1 MKLCIYRPLA
11 TIARYTGG
19 MRKMLAAVV
28 LMSLV
33 PMSVLAVYPE
43 VARGAGFASQS
54 IFLSRSPVTEGES
67 VRVYVTVSNPGAD
80 SFKGSVAV
88 TEDGETIGTVPLTLA
103 TGGAQTVSVVWKP
116 MTAGAR
122 TVKAALI
129 QDGTTAAETQQTFT
143 IQEKPKPK
151 PAATEAPVDTDQ
163 SAAAVES
170 SAGIQE
176 SIQSISPAAG
186 NAAKPVFGAID
197 SARQSIANV
206 ADQQL
211 ANVAP
216 KISKGQSKGQVE
228 GAQTENTQPW
238 YWSIVWTIYFYILT
252 LVRFLV
258 GSAGIFYPL
267 LAILFLYFLY
277 RMFRRYRRG

>member
-1 MKLCIYRPLA
+1 
-11 TIARYTGG
+11 
-19 MRKMLAAVV
+19 MRKTLAAVV

-33 PMSVLAVYPE
+33 PMLAS
-43 VARGAGFASQS
+43 AAGFANQS
-54 IFLSRSPVTEGES
+54 IFLSKSPVTEGES
-67 VRVYVTVSNPGAD
+67 VRIYATVSNPASD
-80 SFKGSVAV
+80 TFKGSVLIS
-88 TEDGETIGTVPLTLA
+88 ENGETIGTMPLTLT

-116 MTAGAR
+116 TTAGAH

-129 QDGTTAAETQQTFT
+129 QDGTTAAEAQQTFT

-151 PAATEAPVDTDQ
+151 AVEPDPTDNTDQ

-176 SIQSISPAAG
+176 SIQSISPAVG
-186 NAAKPVFGAID
+186 SAARPIFGAID
-197 SARQSIANV
+197 SVREKIAGV

-211 ANVAP
+211 ATIGP
-216 KISKGQSKGQVE
+216 KVSKGQVE
-228 GAQTENTQPW
+228 GISTEATQPW
-238 YWSIVWTIYFYILT
+238 YWSIAYTIYFYILT

-267 LAILFLYFLY
+267 LALLFLYFLY

>member
-1 MKLCIYRPLA
+1 
-11 TIARYTGG
+11 
-19 MRKMLAAVV
+19 MRKMLAAIV

-33 PMSVLAVYPE
+33 PMLAS
-43 VARGAGFASQS
+43 AAGFANQS
-54 IFLSRSPVTEGES
+54 IFLSKSPVTEGES
-67 VRVYVTVSNPGAD
+67 VRIYATVSNPASD
-80 SFKGSVAV
+80 TFKGSVLIS
-88 TEDGETIGTVPLTLA
+88 ENGETIGTMPLTLT

-116 MTAGAR
+116 AAGSH

-129 QDGTTAAETQQTFT
+129 QDGTTAAETQQTFVV
-143 IQEKPKPK
+143 QEKPKPK
-151 PAATEAPVDTDQ
+151 PVATTEPEPTDQ
-163 SAAAVES
+163 PAAAVES

-176 SIQSISPAAG
+176 SIQSISPAVG
-186 NAAKPVFGAID
+186 NASKPVFGALD
-197 SARQSIANV
+197 SVREKIAGV

-211 ANVAP
+211 ATVEP

-258 GSAGIFYPL
+258 GSAGIFYPV

>member
-1 MKLCIYRPLA
+1 MKLCIQRPA
-11 TIARYTGG
+11 HNFARYTGG
-19 MRKMLAAVV
+19 MRKTIASFV
-28 LMSLV
+28 LVLLV
-33 PMSVLAVYPE
+33 PVAASAVYPE
-43 VARGAGFASQS
+43 VARGAGFASQA
-54 IFLSRSPVTEGES
+54 IFLSKTPVVEGEL
-67 VRVYVTVSNPGAD
+67 VKIYATVSNPGAD
-80 SFKGSVAV
+80 SFKGSV
-88 TEDGETIGTVPLTLA
+88 TISEGGTTIGTVPLTLA
-103 TGGAQTVSVVWKP
+103 TGGAQTVSVAWKP
-116 MTAGAR
+116 AAGSY
-122 TVKAALI
+122 TITAALV
-129 QDGTTAAETQQTFT
+129 QDGTTAAEAQQTFVVK
-143 IQEKPKPK
+143 EKPKPVEVA
-151 PAATEAPVDTDQ
+151 PDPTEASPTTSD
-163 SAAAVES
+163 VES

-228 GAQTENTQPW
+228 GAQTENTEPW
-238 YWSIVWTIYFYILT
+238 YWSIVWTVYFYILT

-267 LAILFLYFLY
+267 LALLFLYFLY

>member
-1 MKLCIYRPLA
+1 
-11 TIARYTGG
+11 
-19 MRKMLAAVV
+19 MRKMLVAAVLV
-28 LMSLV
+28 LCMPLV
-33 PMSVLAVYPE
+33 ASA
-43 VARGAGFASQS
+43 AGFASQS

-80 SFKGSVAV
+80 TFKGSVAV
-88 TEDGETIGTVPLTLA
+88 TEDGDTIGTVPLTLT

-116 MTAGAR
+116 TSAGAR

-143 IQEKPKPK
+143 IQEKPKPT
-151 PAATEAPVDTDQ
+151 PLASETPDVSTQ
-163 SAAAVES
+163 TSGTVES
-170 SAGIQE
+170 SAGIQQ
-176 SIQSISPAAG
+176 SIESISPAVG
-186 NAAKPVFGAID
+186 NASKPVFGALD
-197 SARQSIANV
+197 SVREKIAGV

-211 ANVAP
+211 GKVGS

-228 GAQTENTQPW
+228 GISTEDTQPW

-267 LAILFLYFLY
+267 LAVLFLYFIWK
-277 RMFRRYRRG
+277 MFRRYRRG